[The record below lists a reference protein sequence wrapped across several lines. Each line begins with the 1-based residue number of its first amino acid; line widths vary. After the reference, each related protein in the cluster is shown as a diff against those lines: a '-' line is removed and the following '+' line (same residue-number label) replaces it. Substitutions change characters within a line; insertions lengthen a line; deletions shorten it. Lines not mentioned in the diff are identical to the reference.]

1 MIHMDPPDHTRL
13 RSLVNKAFIPKAV
26 SSMEDRIQHLVDGL
40 LDTVQAQGR
49 MEVISDLAYPLP
61 VMVIAEMLGVPPE
74 DRDRFGRAFAS
85 LLCYVSL
92 PARALRF
99 ERLYNTHRRSIG
111 PDRFGR
117 RCVRRCFKSAASEGN
132 GTAFRDVQTQI
143 RKMIKSFSGTAPKIH
158 ETVFVADTATIIGEV
173 EIGEDASV
181 WFGSVIRGDVNHIC
195 IGARTNIQ
203 DMTMIHVSSKT
214 HPTILEEE
222 ITVGH
227 RVTLHGCHVER
238 QCLIGIGS
246 ILLDGVRIG
255 SQSLV
260 AAGSLLT
267 PGTQI
272 PPRSLVMGA
281 PAQVNRELTD
291 DELAYLDR
299 SWRNYVEL
307 KSKYL

>member
-1 MIHMDPPDHTRL
+1 MI
-13 RSLVNKAFIPKAV
+13 
-26 SSMEDRIQHLVDGL
+26 
-40 LDTVQAQGR
+40 
-49 MEVISDLAYPLP
+49 
-61 VMVIAEMLGVPPE
+61 
-74 DRDRFGRAFAS
+74 RAFS
-85 LLCYVSL
+85 DI
-92 PARALRF
+92 
-99 ERLYNTHRRSIG
+99 H
-111 PDRFGR
+111 
-117 RCVRRCFKSAASEGN
+117 
-132 GTAFRDVQTQI
+132 
-143 RKMIKSFSGTAPKIH
+143 PKFDA
-158 ETVFVADTATIIGEV
+158 TVFVADSAAVIGDV

-181 WFGSVIRGDVNHIC
+181 WFGSVIRGDVNYIR

-203 DMTMIHVSSKT
+203 DMTVIHVSSKT

-222 ITVGH
+222 VTVGH
-227 RVTLHGCHVER
+227 RVTLHGCYVER

-255 SQSLV
+255 PQSLV

-281 PAQVNRELTD
+281 PAKVKRELTD

-307 KSKYL
+307 KEKYRN